1 MAAPARAPQA
11 LKGHGPASVSLRVR
25 RRSGPLAA
33 AGVLL
38 VAGCALAFALTWL
51 RAGDR
56 TPVLAVSRTVAAGQ
70 VITAADLTVARVSAD
85 GPVSLIPSSQEAAV
99 AGHTA
104 AAALPAGSLLTG
116 GDIGPAPPPTGQAML
131 GVAVKPGQFPPGLAA
146 GDTVDVLATP
156 AGPATGGPAGGGSS
170 AQAALPVGR
179 AIVVLVSLQPSAPGT
194 VVVELEVSQDAMP
207 QVAAA
212 AAAGQIDLAAVPA
225 TGGQ

>member
-1 MAAPARAPQA
+1 MAAPARAPRA
-11 LKGHGPASVSLRVR
+11 LEGQGTAGVALRTR

-56 TPVLAVSRTVAAGQ
+56 APVLAVSRTVAAGQ
-70 VITAADLTVARVSAD
+70 VITAGDLTTARVSAD

-99 AGHTA
+99 VGHTA
-104 AAALPAGSLLTG
+104 ATALPAGSLLTA
-116 GDIGPAPPPTGQAML
+116 GDIGAAPPGTGQALL
-131 GVAVKPGQFPPGLAA
+131 GVAVKAGQFPPDLAA

-156 AGPATGGPAGGGSS
+156 AGPSAGGSGGAGSS

-179 AIVVLVSLQPSAPGT
+179 AVVVSVSTQQAAPGT
-194 VVVELEVSQDAMP
+194 VVVELQVSQDAMP

-212 AAAGQIDLAAVPA
+212 AATGQIDLAAVPA
-225 TGGQ
+225 SGGQ

>member
-1 MAAPARAPQA
+1 MAATARAPQA
-11 LKGHGPASVSLRVR
+11 LEGHGPAGVPLRVR

-70 VITAADLTVARVSAD
+70 VITAADLTTARVSAD
-85 GPVSLIPSSQEAAV
+85 GPVSLIPSSQEPAV
-99 AGHTA
+99 TGHTA
-104 AAALPAGSLLTG
+104 ATALPAGSLLTT
-116 GDIGPAPPPTGQAML
+116 GDIGPAPPPAGQAML
-131 GVAVKPGQFPPGLAA
+131 GVAVEAGQFPPDLAA

-156 AGPATGGPAGGGSS
+156 AGPATGGPAGAGGN

-179 AIVVLVSLQPSAPGT
+179 AIVVSVSPQPATPGT
-194 VVVELEVSQDAMP
+194 VAVELQVPQDAMP

-212 AAAGQIDLAAVPA
+212 AAAGQIDLAAIPA

>member
-1 MAAPARAPQA
+1 MTAPARAPRA
-11 LKGHGPASVSLRVR
+11 LDGHGTAGVPLRVR

-56 TPVLAVSRTVAAGQ
+56 TPVLAMSRTVAAGQ

-99 AGHTA
+99 AGHVA
-104 AAALPAGSLLTG
+104 ATALPAGSLLTA
-116 GDIGPAPPPTGQAML
+116 GDVGAAPPSAGQAIL
-131 GVAVKPGQFPPGLAA
+131 GVAVKAGQFPPDLAA

-156 AGPATGGPAGGGSS
+156 AAGGSAGAGSS

-179 AIVVLVSLQPSAPGT
+179 AIVVSVSPQPGTPGT

-212 AAAGQIDLAAVPA
+212 AAAGQVDLATVS

>member
-1 MAAPARAPQA
+1 MAAPARAPRA
-11 LKGHGPASVSLRVR
+11 LEGQGTAGVPLRTR

-56 TPVLAVSRTVAAGQ
+56 VPVLAVARTVMAGQ
-70 VITAADLTVARVSAD
+70 VITVGDLTTARVSAD

-99 AGHTA
+99 TGHTA
-104 AAALPAGSLLTG
+104 ATTLPAGSLLTA
-116 GDIGPAPPPTGQAML
+116 GDIGAAPPSAGQAML
-131 GVAVKPGQFPPGLAA
+131 GVAVKAGQFPPDLAA

-156 AGPATGGPAGGGSS
+156 AGPSAGGSAGAGSS

-179 AIVVLVSLQPSAPGT
+179 AIVVSVSTQPGTPGT
-194 VVVELEVSQDAMP
+194 VVVELMMSQDAMP
-207 QVAAA
+207 QIAAA
-212 AAAGQIDLAAVPA
+212 ASTGQIDLAAVPA

>member
-1 MAAPARAPQA
+1 MAAPVRAPRA
-11 LKGHGPASVSLRVR
+11 LDGQGTASVPLRTR

-56 TPVLAVSRTVAAGQ
+56 TPVLAMSRTVAAGQ
-70 VITAADLTVARVSAD
+70 VITAADLTTARVSAD
-85 GPVSLIPSSQEAAV
+85 GQVNLIPSSQEAAV
-99 AGHTA
+99 AGHVA
-104 AAALPAGSLLTG
+104 ATTLPAGSLLTA
-116 GDIGPAPPPTGQAML
+116 GDIGPAPPSAGQAML
-131 GVAVKPGQFPPGLAA
+131 GVAVKAGQFPPDLAA

-156 AGPATGGPAGGGSS
+156 AAGGSAGAGSS

-179 AIVVLVSLQPSAPGT
+179 AIVVSVSPQPGTPGT

-212 AAAGQIDLAAVPA
+212 AAAGQVDLATVS

>member
-1 MAAPARAPQA
+1 
-11 LKGHGPASVSLRVR
+11 VR
-25 RRSGPLAA
+25 RRSGTLAA

-56 TPVLAVSRTVAAGQ
+56 TPVLAVSRTVATGQ

-99 AGHTA
+99 AGH
-104 AAALPAGSLLTG
+104 PAGSLLTA
-116 GDIGPAPPPTGQAML
+116 GDIGPAPPPAGQALL
-131 GVAVKPGQFPPGLAA
+131 GVAVKPGQFPPDLVA

-156 AGPATGGPAGGGSS
+156 AGPATGGSTGAGSS

-179 AIVVLVSLQPSAPGT
+179 AIVVSVSAQPAAPGT
-194 VVVELEVSQDAMP
+194 VVVELQVPQDAMP

-225 TGGQ
+225 AGGQ

>member
-1 MAAPARAPQA
+1 MAVPARAPRA
-11 LKGHGPASVSLRVR
+11 LEGHGPAGVRLRVR

-38 VAGCALAFALTWL
+38 VAGCALAFALAWL

-56 TPVLAVSRTVAAGQ
+56 TPVLAVSRAVAAGQ

-85 GPVSLIPSSQEAAV
+85 GPVSVILSSQEAAV
-99 AGHTA
+99 AGHVA
-104 AAALPAGSLLTG
+104 ATALPAGSLLTA
-116 GDIGPAPPPTGQAML
+116 GDIGSAPPPAGQAML
-131 GVAVKPGQFPPGLAA
+131 GVAVKAGQFPPDLVA

-156 AGPATGGPAGGGSS
+156 VGSAAGGSAGAGSS
-170 AQAALPVGR
+170 AQPALPVGR
-179 AIVVLVSLQPSAPGT
+179 VIVVSVSPQPAAPAT

-225 TGGQ
+225 GGGQ

>member
-11 LKGHGPASVSLRVR
+11 LKGHGPAGVRLRVR

-56 TPVLAVSRTVAAGQ
+56 TPVLAMSRTVAAGQ
-70 VITAADLTVARVSAD
+70 VIMAADLTTARVSAE

-104 AAALPAGSLLTG
+104 ATTLPAGSLLTA
-116 GDIGPAPPPTGQAML
+116 GDIGPAPPSAGQAML
-131 GVAVKPGQFPPGLAA
+131 GVAVKAGQFPPDLAS

-156 AGPATGGPAGGGSS
+156 SGPATGGSAGAGSS

-179 AIVVLVSLQPSAPGT
+179 AIVVSVSPQPGTPGT

-212 AAAGQIDLAAVPA
+212 AAAGQVDLAAVPA
-225 TGGQ
+225 SGGP